1 MHVACKCYSF
11 QYGGAIMK
19 AKDNGLSFVL
29 LLAIVFNLAV
39 WVTAPVTAESA
50 DLDEASIKAY
60 LEKKVAGDPGS
71 CLVENT
77 KLDIIGIADLVP
89 GQQAEVFYNFEYLLR
104 CNRSKE
110 TKNGQ
115 GVLKAVRLR
124 NGKWIDRETVGMISQ

>member
-1 MHVACKCYSF
+1 
-11 QYGGAIMK
+11 MK
-19 AKDNGLSFVL
+19 TKDNGLSFVL

-39 WVTAPVTAESA
+39 WVTAPAIAQSA

-60 LEKKVAGDPGS
+60 LEKKVTADPGS

-77 KLDIIGIADLVP
+77 ELNIIGIADPVP
-89 GQQAEVFYNFEYLLR
+89 GQQTEVYYTFEYKLR
-104 CNRSKE
+104 CNRGSE
-110 TKNGQ
+110 TKQGQ